1 MIRHSRIKEK
11 QEGHKAQSLV
21 IGFMLILAL
30 SIALLGWFQITQ
42 LPEINRDSE
51 ISFENDVSTDMN
63 DFRSALWEVTQ
74 DPETEVR
81 PVSIKTVVEY
91 PLQSSKTDASTAQL
105 EFSTIST
112 NAYSFQNSDPINVV
126 DSDVSSTKIEH
137 IPTYFVRDPSTTIIE
152 NNVVAR
158 RTGSGINKSIGS
170 QLMVSEN
177 EIYITQLN
185 VDESSIVSQDPEF
198 VLREVDRDVTTM
210 TATDNTTDI
219 IMEAETTLQESFWK
233 DEFENINSVDETG
246 VIVNNGTLNVPLD
259 PSQSYEVHISRINLD
274 TN

>member
-1 MIRHSRIKEK
+1 M
-11 QEGHKAQSLV
+11 GQSLV

-105 EFSTIST
+105 QFSTIST
-112 NAYSFQNSDPINVV
+112 NAYSFQNSDPISVV

-158 RTGSGINKSIGS
+158 RTGSGINQSIGS

-219 IMEAETTLQESFWK
+219 IMEAETTLPESFWK